1 MSKKD
6 IEETKRFTID
16 LPDAIVEVF
25 IDPKE
30 KYKPEKGFGYV
41 HGDYVYIYRGKE
53 KKKNPLVP
61 GSMYTSKADGHFIWV
76 DPPEDQ
82 KDIYSV
88 SRVICFDNK
97 SIFKNIEDAAN
108 LKEVNSKLIE
118 QAGDAYIVPL
128 NTDDD
133 VLKRAIKK
141 VLAAKKVAVKPSKDC
156 KDKYGITN
164 MKSNLSNDKA
174 HMSITYFLKWVQVL
188 NLDAHLIIRFENSDE
203 EVEIIDEELK

>member
-1 MSKKD
+1 MAMAFSKQTRKKMED
-6 IEETKRFTID
+6 LIFNFFSKLDPSGKNTK
-16 LPDAIVEVF
+16 
-25 IDPKE
+25 
-30 KYKPEKGFGYV
+30 KYKDFFGAMSDSQFQSFFNKFFQDKSAYLTLDIV
-41 HGDYVYIYRGKE
+41 TYEHD
-53 KKKNPLVP
+53 L
-61 GSMYTSKADGHFIWV
+61 SM
-76 DPPEDQ
+76 
-82 KDIYSV
+82 
-88 SRVICFDNK
+88 
-97 SIFKNIEDAAN
+97 KNIEDAAN